1 MSDTAQ
7 LVKDKIDIVDFLRQY
22 VELKP
27 AGKNY
32 KANCPFHKEK
42 TPSFMVSPERQS
54 WHCFG
59 SCSEGG
65 DVIKFLMKYENL
77 EFYDALKVLAEKA
90 GVEIQQSGDR
100 DFKSYNSLY
109 KAMEAAK
116 DFFKTNLNASPKVL
130 AYLKERGLNDE
141 TIKEFELG

>member
-27 AGKNY
+27 AGKNF
-32 KANCPFHKEK
+32 KARCPFHKEK

-65 DVIKFLMKYENL
+65 DIIKFLMKYENL
-77 EFYDALKVLAEKA
+77 EFYDALKILAEKA
-90 GVEIQQSGDR
+90 GVEISAGNR
-100 DFKSYNSLY
+100 DFQANNNLY
-109 KAMEAAK
+109 AVMNAAK
-116 DFFKTNLNASPKVL
+116 DFYKGNLGSYELPSECDIDL
-130 AYLKERGLNDE
+130 ATLPN
-141 TIKEFELG
+141 